1 MTQYE
6 DTLNFAAKIEWI
18 EGTTMMY
25 RDRKFFEEI
34 ETKTLAPYAVKN
46 SESKGR
52 AYDEPK
58 HPYRTPFERDRERII
73 HSSAWRRLE
82 YKTQVFVNHE
92 GDHFRTRMT
101 HSLEVATVSRVIA
114 RALGLNTELAEAIGF
129 AHDLGHT
136 PFGHSGEGTLNRLLK
151 NFGGFEHNR
160 QSLKMVE
167 TLEIKYPD
175 FPGLNLTYETREG
188 IVKHASRYD
197 SPQRDLFMDVDKL
210 PSLEAQV
217 INIAD
222 EIAYQSHDVD
232 DGLYSGLIDIDAL
245 TENVPLINELLD
257 KVKTGHPDLKGEM
270 LRHTLVRELLN
281 YMVTDCIETSAAI
294 IEKHSPKSVEDV
306 INSSVQMINLSK
318 ELQEQNHKLGH
329 FLYENLYRH
338 YRVIRMATRADRV
351 ITTLF
356 EMYLKEPNQLPDT
369 TRKRLGTEPTE
380 IIVGD
385 YIAGM
390 TDRYALLNY
399 RQLFDPSMRF
409 L

>member
-1 MTQYE
+1 
-6 DTLNFAAKIEWI
+6 
-18 EGTTMMY
+18 
-25 RDRKFFEEI
+25 
-34 ETKTLAPYAVKN
+34 
-46 SESKGR
+46 
-52 AYDEPK
+52 
-58 HPYRTPFERDRERII
+58 
-73 HSSAWRRLE
+73 
-82 YKTQVFVNHE
+82 
-92 GDHFRTRMT
+92 
-101 HSLEVATVSRVIA
+101 
-114 RALGLNTELAEAIGF
+114 
-129 AHDLGHT
+129 
-136 PFGHSGEGTLNRLLK
+136 
-151 NFGGFEHNR
+151 
-160 QSLKMVE
+160 MVE

-245 TENVPLINELLD
+245 TENVPLIKELLD
-257 KVKTGHPDLKGEM
+257 KVRAEHPDLKGEM
-270 LRHTLVRELLN
+270 LRHSLVRELLN
-281 YMVTDCIETSAAI
+281 YMVTDCIETSAKI
-294 IEKHSPKSVEDV
+294 IEKYSPKSVEDV
-306 INSSVQMINLSK
+306 LNATVQMINLSK

-329 FLYENLYRH
+329 FLYENLYRDF
-338 YRVIRMATRADRV
+338 RMATRADRV